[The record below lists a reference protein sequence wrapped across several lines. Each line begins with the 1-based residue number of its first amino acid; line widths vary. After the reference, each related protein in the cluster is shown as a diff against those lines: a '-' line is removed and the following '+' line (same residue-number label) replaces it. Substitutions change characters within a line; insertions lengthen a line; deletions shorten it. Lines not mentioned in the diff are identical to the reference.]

1 MNMDQMQQCLTQARL
16 RCLILEADRDTERA
30 AREAEEVQAS
40 RYRYIL
46 RSLVGELYPD
56 GKVVDEED
64 TDYRDVHEDNSYTD
78 VTSEEDIDDGVVDKD
93 DTYDNVKGEEDS
105 GGNVAHHPQP
115 PGVHLNASACS
126 TSPIVCHI
134 QIHLV

>member
-1 MNMDQMQQCLTQARL
+1 LC
-16 RCLILEADRDTERA
+16 CLILEADRDAERA

-46 RSLVGELYPD
+46 CSLVGELYPD
-56 GKVVDEED
+56 GKVMDEED
-64 TDYRDVHEDNSYTD
+64 TDYGDMHEDDSYAD
-78 VTSEEDIDDGVVDKD
+78 ITSKEDIDDGVVDKD
-93 DTYDNVKGEEDS
+93 DTYGNVKGEEDS
-105 GGNVAHHPQP
+105 GGDVAHHPQP
-115 PGVHLNASACS
+115 PSVHLNTSVHS

>member
-1 MNMDQMQQCLTQARL
+1 MNMDQMRRCLTQARL
-16 RCLILEADRDTERA
+16 RCLILEADRDAERA
-30 AREAEEVQAS
+30 AREAEEVRAS
-40 RYRYIL
+40 RYCYIL

-56 GKVVDEED
+56 GEVVDEED
-64 TDYRDVHEDNSYTD
+64 TDYGDMREDDSYAD
-78 VTSEEDIDDGVVDKD
+78 VTSEEDIGDGVVDED

-105 GGNVAHHPQP
+105 GGDVGYHPQP

-126 TSPIVCHI
+126 TSPIVRHI

>member
-1 MNMDQMQQCLTQARL
+1 MQRCLTQARL

-46 RSLVGELYPD
+46 HSLMGKLYPD
-56 GKVVDEED
+56 GEVVDEED
-64 TDYRDVHEDNSYTD
+64 TDYGDMHEDDSYAD
-78 VTSEEDIDDGVVDKD
+78 VTSKEDIDDRVVDED
-93 DTYDNVKGEEDS
+93 DTYDNVKGEENSS
-105 GGNVAHHPQP
+105 GDVAHHPQP
-115 PGVHLNASACS
+115 PGVHLNASARS